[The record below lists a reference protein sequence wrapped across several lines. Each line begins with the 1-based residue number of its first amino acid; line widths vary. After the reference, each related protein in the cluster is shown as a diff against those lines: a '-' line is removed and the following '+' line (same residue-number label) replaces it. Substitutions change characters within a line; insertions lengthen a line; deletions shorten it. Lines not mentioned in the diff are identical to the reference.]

1 MYMPEIT
8 TQTRILRPTPEI
20 RAEIAAGRIPQP
32 EPYDGRHRLSRR
44 ISPEQIAAAL
54 EPPRQE
60 DLPTEQLE
68 VGALR
73 ERIQSLPV
81 VSAPVPIPDPP
92 PADPGM
98 LKLRRLLGN
107 LRTARW
113 RA

>member
-1 MYMPEIT
+1 MSTIN
-8 TQTRILRPTPEI
+8 TQTRILRPTDET
-20 RAEIAAGRIPQP
+20 RAEIAAGRIPHWQP

-60 DLPTEQLE
+60 ELQTGQLE